1 MIVIPLVIAVVTPR
15 LVSLT
20 VFFASFRGRLCAA
33 LIAVSFLVY
42 TVIFWIIYYFKTRKE
57 RKRGEVLKLMF
68 LSFITSLIGPC
79 INVDPRSTLIF
90 VSSYVSMIALVI
102 VMSSLQIVACFF
114 PHLLEDQFRE
124 IGNFS
129 TFYWCL
135 IAIVIITS
143 LAPYLLLEERRQIIS
158 FQLGLGPICCDEN
171 YKFHWACEREY
182 KALIHYHLKSSNN
195 DEILNQNINGQNV
208 LHYSLYNKKFESVK
222 ALILPPND
230 IFDDAQVRKIFCYSC
245 YKGHDEVVKWFL
257 RAYSQK
263 QKFFLEK
270 DDEETGNFLHNLEV
284 PASHTTTWDRI

>member
-1 MIVIPLVIAVVTPR
+1 MPN
-15 LVSLT
+15 
-20 VFFASFRGRLCAA
+20 
-33 LIAVSFLVY
+33 
-42 TVIFWIIYYFKTRKE
+42 
-57 RKRGEVLKLMF
+57 KRGEVLKLMF

-79 INVDPRSTLIF
+79 INVDPRSSLIF
-90 VSSYVSMIALVI
+90 VSSYVSMIAQVI
-102 VMSSLQIVACFF
+102 VMSSLQIVAYFF
-114 PHLLEDQFRE
+114 PYLLEDQFRE
-124 IGNFS
+124 IRNFS

-208 LHYSLYNKKFESVK
+208 LHYSLYNRKFESVK

-245 YKGHDEVVKWFL
+245 YKGHDEVVKLVL

-263 QKFFLEK
+263 QKFFWKKMMKEQVIFYITWKYLLRTQLLGTEFREVRYTSFFLLTIVNIASK
-270 DDEETGNFLHNLEV
+270 LSYLSPTCEEIVNICHLQKG
-284 PASHTTTWDRI
+284 